1 MDFMDELMTR
11 ADLLCV
17 HPDPP
22 TIVVFSMNISVSPLI
37 ENAVVLDCLSRG
49 NPPPTVTWFKDGKMM
64 DIAALPN
71 GSLYISSV
79 DSVEPGK
86 YLCSVTNSLGTV
98 VSPTVTL
105 EIDSKL
111 W

>member
-1 MDFMDELMTR
+1 MVFMDELMTC

-17 HPDPP
+17 RPDPP
-22 TIVVFSMNISVSPLI
+22 TIVVFPKNISVSLS
-37 ENAVVLDCLSRG
+37 EGNAVVLDCLSQG

-64 DIAALPN
+64 NIAALQN

-79 DSVEPGK
+79 DFLDSGE
-86 YLCSVTNSLGTV
+86 YSCSVTNSLGTA

-105 EIDSKL
+105 QVNSKL